1 MSKGHNGYGQTPS
14 GTLLKCSASTV
25 FKRLER
31 LIRHHSHHRHDRHDR
46 HKSPVGFAEMEG
58 KFLDGLVALAM
69 HFIST
74 GRLGGFTNMT
84 KVSKKGGNGYRNEYS
99 L

>member
-31 LIRHHSHHRHDRHDR
+31 LIRHLRY
-46 HKSPVGFAEMEG
+46 KSPVGFAEMEG

>member
-31 LIRHHSHHRHDRHDR
+31 LIRHDRHDRHHRRNR